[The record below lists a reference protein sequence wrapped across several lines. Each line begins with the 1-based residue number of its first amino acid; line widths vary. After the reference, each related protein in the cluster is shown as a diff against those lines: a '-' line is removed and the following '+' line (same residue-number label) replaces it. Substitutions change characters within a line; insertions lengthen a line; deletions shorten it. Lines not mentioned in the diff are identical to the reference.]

1 MNDLPDIEPGTVV
14 PPLER
19 TIELPDMVAYA
30 GATWDWHRL
39 HYDTDYLA
47 AKRVPRPVV
56 DGQVFGALLAEQLLD
71 WLGPRAALRTLH
83 FRFKAL
89 VFAGET
95 VRCLATVTS
104 VEADPEGEGDLVS
117 VESTVE
123 VVGEQGRL
131 AVSPAGATVLV
142 PR

>member
-1 MNDLPDIEPGTVV
+1 MSDLPDLEVGAEV
-14 PPLER
+14 PVLER

-30 GATWDWHRL
+30 GSTWDWHRL

-47 AKRVPRPVV
+47 AKRVPAPVV

-71 WLGPRAALRTLH
+71 WLGPRAVLRTLH

-95 VRCLATVTS
+95 VRCVATVTAVEPDPDGAGDVVH
-104 VEADPEGEGDLVS
+104 VEAR
-117 VESTVE
+117 VE
-123 VVGEQGRL
+123 VVGDGRV
-131 AVSPAGATVLV
+131 AVAPAGASVVV